1 MNYKLE
7 PIVDL
12 TESIIGYEI
21 LTEADSFS
29 SFKSLKKCEK
39 MKILKEQIKIA
50 ENISNTNNNILISIN
65 LDSSTIFDVSED
77 EKCLSRLKKTP
88 NIRLE
93 INEDIK
99 IKPIEFQKLMKCFD
113 GIFLWLDDFD
123 DKQEWRLI
131 NLKNIEA
138 IKIDKYF
145 LWGNEATT
153 RFSNLVKTINIAG
166 KKIICEGVNTSLR
179 VDYLKSFNIW
189 GMQGYLYPK
198 TNIRLSSQ

>member
-77 EKCLSRLKKTP
+77 EKCLSRLKKNQTSG
-88 NIRLE
+88 L
-93 INEDIK
+93 
-99 IKPIEFQKLMKCFD
+99 KLMR
-113 GIFLWLDDFD
+113 I
-123 DKQEWRLI
+123 
-131 NLKNIEA
+131 
-138 IKIDKYF
+138 
-145 LWGNEATT
+145 
-153 RFSNLVKTINIAG
+153 
-166 KKIICEGVNTSLR
+166 
-179 VDYLKSFNIW
+179 
-189 GMQGYLYPK
+189 
-198 TNIRLSSQ
+198 

>member
-1 MNYKLE
+1 M
-7 PIVDL
+7 
-12 TESIIGYEI
+12 
-21 LTEADSFS
+21 
-29 SFKSLKKCEK
+29 
-39 MKILKEQIKIA
+39 
-50 ENISNTNNNILISIN
+50 
-65 LDSSTIFDVSED
+65 
-77 EKCLSRLKKTP
+77 
-88 NIRLE
+88 
-93 INEDIK
+93 
-99 IKPIEFQKLMKCFD
+99 
-113 GIFLWLDDFD
+113 
-123 DKQEWRLI
+123 

>member
-1 MNYKLE
+1 M
-7 PIVDL
+7 
-12 TESIIGYEI
+12 
-21 LTEADSFS
+21 F
-29 SFKSLKKCEK
+29 
-39 MKILKEQIKIA
+39 IKA
-50 ENISNTNNNILISIN
+50 
-65 LDSSTIFDVSED
+65 
-77 EKCLSRLKKTP
+77 KKTP

-99 IKPIEFQKLMKCFD
+99 IKLIEFQKLMKCFD
-113 GIFLWLDDFD
+113 GIFLWLDDFN

-166 KKIICEGVNTSLR
+166 KK
-179 VDYLKSFNIW
+179 
-189 GMQGYLYPK
+189 
-198 TNIRLSSQ
+198 